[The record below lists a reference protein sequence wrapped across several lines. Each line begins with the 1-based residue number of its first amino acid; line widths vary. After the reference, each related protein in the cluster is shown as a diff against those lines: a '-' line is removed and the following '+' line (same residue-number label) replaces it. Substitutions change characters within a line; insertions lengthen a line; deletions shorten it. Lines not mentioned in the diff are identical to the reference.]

1 MKLTIL
7 YRGPLASCNYG
18 CRYCPFAKHTET
30 AVEHETDRRAL
41 ERFTGWVATRTADRI
56 AVFFTPWGEA
66 LIRSRYQQAII
77 QLTRLEHVTKVAIQT
92 NLSCR
97 LDWVEQCDKAKL
109 ALWATY
115 HPTQVVRANFHARC
129 NELDRR
135 GVRFSVGMV
144 GMQEHLDEIEMLRRE
159 LPEHIY
165 LWVNAYKRVANYYTP
180 EQHRRLT
187 AVDPL
192 FPINARNYPSFGRSC
207 RAGSSVIAVDGD
219 GTIRRCHFVRTPI
232 GNIYHP
238 DFDLALRERP
248 CPKMTCGCHTGYVHL
263 DYLELEQVFGDGL
276 LERIPVDALWRSR

>member
-30 AVEHETDRRAL
+30 AAEHATDRRAL
-41 ERFTGWVATRTADRI
+41 ERFTGWVATRRNDRI

-77 QLTRLEHVTKVAIQT
+77 QLTRMAHVVKVAIQT

-109 ALWATY
+109 GLWVTY
-115 HPTQVVRANFHARC
+115 HPGEVAREDFLARC
-129 NELDRR
+129 SELDRR

-144 GMQEHLDEIEMLRRE
+144 GVCEHLDEIERLRRD
-159 LPEHIY
+159 LPQHIY
-165 LWVNAYKRVANYYTP
+165 LWVNAYKRVTNYYTP
-180 EQHRRLT
+180 EQRQRVT

-192 FPINARNYPSFGRSC
+192 FPINARNHPSFGRSC
-207 RAGSSVIAVDGD
+207 SAGSSVIAVDGD
-219 GTIRRCHFVRTPI
+219 GTIRRCHFVRTPV
-232 GNIYHP
+232 GNLYHP
-238 DFDLALRERP
+238 DFEQALRERP
-248 CPKMTCGCHTGYVHL
+248 CPKMNCGCHTGYVHL
-263 DYLELEQVFGDGL
+263 DYLELEQVFGDGI
-276 LERIPVDALWRSR
+276 LERIPIDAARRGS